1 MESITMQQHRL
12 RLLSLS
18 DKLLNL
24 DLKPTSGIDGDD
36 GVRMSV
42 KLGLMIDQ
50 QNSYKGRPAVHS
62 FLLCSAWSKHPT
74 PTSRC
79 LMSNSSGL

>member
-1 MESITMQQHRL
+1 MQQHRL

-42 KLGLMIDQ
+42 KLGLMI
-50 QNSYKGRPAVHS
+50 NTVLGEVMKLAGKFNLNR
-62 FLLCSAWSKHPT
+62 
-74 PTSRC
+74 RI
-79 LMSNSSGL
+79 